1 LTPLALRPLGPIVLS
16 AYNFG
21 PAELQNRLENNPD
34 ESSDFAALV
43 LDAYQR
49 YQQAKHPAF

>member
-1 LTPLALRPLGPIVLS
+1 LISLALRPLGPIVLS

-21 PAELQNRLENNPD
+21 PAELQSRLENNPD
-34 ESSDFAALV
+34 DSSDFAALV

-49 YQQAKHPAF
+49 YRQAKHPAF